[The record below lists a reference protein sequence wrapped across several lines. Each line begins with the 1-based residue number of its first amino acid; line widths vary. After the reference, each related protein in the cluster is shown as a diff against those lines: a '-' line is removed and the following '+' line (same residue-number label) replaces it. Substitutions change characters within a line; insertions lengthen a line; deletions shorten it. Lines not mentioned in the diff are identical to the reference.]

1 MDAEEFCLRWNNH
14 HHVLVSVL
22 DKLLE
27 KESMCDVTLAADHQF
42 VRVHRLVLCACSNY
56 FEEMLSKQ
64 ADKQAFIFLK
74 DVSFSDL
81 RALVDYMYKGEVNVA
96 QEQLASFLQTA
107 EALDIKGLAYKEGD
121 QSKSKSSQNVRSS
134 ALKRTLNESVPT
146 SSVVSTSS
154 NPQRN
159 DNDASH
165 PPIQNLSSSRPKPPP
180 AKKAHILPSES
191 PTNPPN
197 TDPDDHFVVVDP
209 KLESE
214 IDSDHMEDQLE
225 DNGPEWASRALDCDD
240 DWSTSDPGM
249 ISIVPNS
256 TREITFSST
265 VSESK
270 LADNVAG
277 PSGTQSKTNNSSSTT
292 ASRGASPVVPVKDS
306 SIDTVQAIA
315 TTISAVS
322 TPATVCPRCSAR
334 FSWVG
339 AMLVHLRSNECGSL
353 PKFTCPLPSCNF
365 TTRHQRNIKR
375 HVVRLHPELDYR

>member
-64 ADKQAFIFLK
+64 VDKQAFIFLK
-74 DVSFSDL
+74 DVSFPDL

-96 QEQLASFLQTA
+96 QEHLASFLQTA

-121 QSKSKSSQNVRSS
+121 QSKPKSNQNVRSS
-134 ALKRTLNESVPT
+134 AVKRTLNESVPT
-146 SSVVSTSS
+146 SSVLSTSS

-159 DNDASH
+159 DNDSSH
-165 PPIQNLSSSRPKPPP
+165 PPTQNQSSSRPKPPP

-191 PTNPPN
+191 PTNPPS
-197 TDPDDHFVVVDP
+197 TDPDDHFVVVDT

-214 IDSDHMEDQLE
+214 MDSDHMEDHLE
-225 DNGPEWASRALDCDD
+225 DNGTEWASRALDGDD

-256 TREITFSST
+256 TREITFSSSA
-265 VSESK
+265 SETK
-270 LADNVAG
+270 LVDNVAG

-292 ASRGASPVVPVKDS
+292 ASRGYEMDDESHVERFGCPNCHRSYKHRKHLYRHLRQGCDEM
-306 SIDTVQAIA
+306 
-315 TTISAVS
+315 TTKTTADRRDGQPSHI
-322 TPATVCPRCSAR
+322 PFFRCSFCSYTTYLKA
-334 FSWVG
+334 
-339 AMLVHLRSNECGSL
+339 SL
-353 PKFTCPLPSCNF
+353 LQHAQLEHNQDCPC
-365 TTRHQRNIKR
+365 
-375 HVVRLHPELDYR
+375 

>member
-154 NPQRN
+154 NSQRN

-292 ASRGASPVVPVKDS
+292 ASRGDEVDDQSRLSCPVCCRSYKS
-306 SIDTVQAIA
+306 RKHLLQ
-315 TTISAVS
+315 
-322 TPATVCPRCSAR
+322 
-334 FSWVG
+334 
-339 AMLVHLRSNECGSL
+339 HLRRNYHGCAQPSVNSL
-353 PKFTCPLPSCNF
+353 VGPYSHLPHFQCSFATCSYLTFVKRFLYQHAEEVHGIVRPEPLAAS
-365 TTRHQRNIKR
+365 
-375 HVVRLHPELDYR
+375 

>member
-64 ADKQAFIFLK
+64 VDKQAFIFLK
-74 DVSFSDL
+74 DVSFPDL

-96 QEQLASFLQTA
+96 QEHLASFLQTA

-121 QSKSKSSQNVRSS
+121 QSKPKSNQNVRSS
-134 ALKRTLNESVPT
+134 AVKRTLNESVPT
-146 SSVVSTSS
+146 SSVLSTSS

-159 DNDASH
+159 DNDSSH
-165 PPIQNLSSSRPKPPP
+165 PPTQNQSSSRPKPPP

-191 PTNPPN
+191 PTNPPS
-197 TDPDDHFVVVDP
+197 TDPDDHFVVVDT

-214 IDSDHMEDQLE
+214 MDSDHMEDHLE
-225 DNGPEWASRALDCDD
+225 DNGTEWASRALDGDD

-256 TREITFSST
+256 TREITFSSSA
-265 VSESK
+265 SETK
-270 LADNVAG
+270 LVDNVAG

-292 ASRGASPVVPVKDS
+292 ASRGG
-306 SIDTVQAIA
+306 
-315 TTISAVS
+315 S
-322 TPATVCPRCSAR
+322 TAFLMVCPNCSKR
-334 FSWVG
+334 YTHPNSYTRHVK
-339 AMLVHLRSNECGSL
+339 NECIAVEPKFPCLDCGSRFRRKAYLKDHICPMSRDSRLLVDFSSGSL
-353 PKFTCPLPSCNF
+353 
-365 TTRHQRNIKR
+365 
-375 HVVRLHPELDYR
+375 

>member
-292 ASRGASPVVPVKDS
+292 ASRGAEENGPSRV
-306 SIDTVQAIA
+306 A
-315 TTISAVS
+315 
-322 TPATVCPRCSAR
+322 CPNCHRTYKYR
-334 FSWVG
+334 R
-339 AMLVHLRSNECGSL
+339 LLYRHLRQGCDVATPQTMANCRNA
-353 PKFTCPLPSCNF
+353 PPNHMPVFRCHFCPYVTF
-365 TTRHQRNIKR
+365 IKGFLNS
-375 HVVRLHPELDYR
+375 HTQTEHAH

>member
-64 ADKQAFIFLK
+64 VDKQAFIFLK
-74 DVSFSDL
+74 DVSFPDL

-96 QEQLASFLQTA
+96 QEHLASFLQTA

-121 QSKSKSSQNVRSS
+121 QSKPKSNQNVRSS
-134 ALKRTLNESVPT
+134 AVKRTLNESVPT
-146 SSVVSTSS
+146 SSVLSTSS

-159 DNDASH
+159 DNDSSH
-165 PPIQNLSSSRPKPPP
+165 PPTQNQSSSRPKPPP

-191 PTNPPN
+191 PTNPPS
-197 TDPDDHFVVVDP
+197 TDPDDHFVVVDT

-214 IDSDHMEDQLE
+214 MDSDHMEDHLE
-225 DNGPEWASRALDCDD
+225 DNGTEWASRALDGDD

-256 TREITFSST
+256 TREITFSSSA
-265 VSESK
+265 SETK
-270 LADNVAG
+270 LVDNVAG

-292 ASRGASPVVPVKDS
+292 ASRGDEM
-306 SIDTVQAIA
+306 DTGQSRVG
-315 TTISAVS
+315 
-322 TPATVCPRCSAR
+322 CPNCHRTYKSNKFLYR
-334 FSWVG
+334 
-339 AMLVHLRSNECGSL
+339 HLRQGCGEVASGFREDQPCHL
-353 PKFTCPLPSCNF
+353 PIYRCHLCSYITFIKGFLY
-365 TTRHQRNIKR
+365 RHSQTA
-375 HVVRLHPELDYR
+375 H

>member
-292 ASRGASPVVPVKDS
+292 ASRGADE
-306 SIDTVQAIA
+306 DGQ
-315 TTISAVS
+315 SARI
-322 TPATVCPRCSAR
+322 VCPNCLRSYKTR
-334 FSWVG
+334 R
-339 AMLVHLRSNECGSL
+339 LLYRHLRQGCGEVASGYREDQPCIL
-353 PKFTCPLPSCNF
+353 PVFRCQFCPYITFIRGFLS
-365 TTRHQRNIKR
+365 RHNLSFHNYSTIAN
-375 HVVRLHPELDYR
+375 